1 MVCHWAVCVCKVRRK
16 NKLPKGSWQ
25 TELRAG
31 QRGRREAEKEKTADR
46 GRVTRNGNKRMDGE
60 NMGEIKTTQA
70 SSGEKIKKQ
79 MLYSGGNNREET
91 DKAERF

>member
-1 MVCHWAVCVCKVRRK
+1 MEESSGLSLGCLCVCKVRRK

-25 TELRAG
+25 TEHRAG

-60 NMGEIKTTQA
+60 NMGEIKTTQV
-70 SSGEKIKKQ
+70 GK
-79 MLYSGGNNREET
+79 R
-91 DKAERF
+91 

>member
-1 MVCHWAVCVCKVRRK
+1 MEESSGLSLGCLCVCKVRRK

-31 QRGRREAEKEKTADR
+31 RRGRREAGKEKTADR

-60 NMGEIKTTQA
+60 NMGEIKTTRA
-70 SSGEKIKKQ
+70 GR
-79 MLYSGGNNREET
+79 GGGKDKET
-91 DKAERF
+91 DVIQRWE